1 MLISAKNISRDQ
13 NRVVELPLSKSESNR
28 ALMILHYSGIEELR
42 NSGIKDL
49 VSRCLGVS
57 VSLSNSDDTVLL
69 QKHLNAINQYIKD
82 CEQGLLSVVCCPLT
96 LDCHNAGTVFRFLMT
111 AAAVAETQ
119 SRRDAKLEVDG
130 QSQESKSEST
140 VSILLTGS
148 ERMKSRPIDSLVD
161 ALRSLGVSIEYQ
173 GREGYPP
180 ILIGSTN
187 LANHHVS
194 SSSNNTCDPRDTWRS
209 NTSPS
214 NTRDPRDTWRSN
226 SSTNLA
232 NQHISSSSNNTCDTR
247 DPWRSNTSPSNTR
260 DPRDMWRSNSSTNL
274 ANQHTSSSSN
284 NTCDPRDPWRSN
296 TSPSN
301 TRDPRDMWRSNPCDP
316 WRLEVSAEQSS
327 QFASSLLLAAP
338 LWKNGLELHLTGNL
352 SSLPY
357 IDMTI
362 DMMCQCGIDVVRND
376 RVIMVKPGCYNV
388 ENVKVE
394 PDWSAAAFW
403 YEMASFSDDTE
414 ILLKNLNVNSLQAD
428 AAAMKMFESLG
439 VETIA
444 VEGGVVVGKTT
455 RFVDVETQRRRDAK
469 TQSSEF
475 RVQSSEFNFKD
486 CPDLFP
492 AVIAA
497 CAGNKLNATFT
508 GLKNLSIKESDRK
521 LAMMKE
527 LSKINIVFEDVSDD
541 ELKMFCP
548 EELPYFTEENPIV
561 FNNYEDHRI
570 AMALS
575 VLSMKIGTISMENT
589 DVVSKSYPGFF
600 DTL

>member
-1 MLISAKNISRDQ
+1 MLISAKDIFSSVQRSAFSVQ
-13 NRVVELPLSKSESNR
+13 RLEIELPLSKSESNR
-28 ALMILHYSGIEELR
+28 ALMIMHYARTLEFL
-42 NSGIKDL
+42 NSKTL
-49 VSRCLGVS
+49 ENSRVLNFKS
-57 VSLSNSDDTVLL
+57 SRILELSNSDDTVLL
-69 QKHLNAINQYIKD
+69 QKHLNTINQYL
-82 CEQGLLSVVCCPLT
+82 QGPLT
-96 LDCHNAGTVFRFLMT
+96 LELDCHNAGTVFRFLMT
-111 AAAVAETQ
+111 AVAVAETQ
-119 SRRDAKLEVDG
+119 SRRDTKFKVNGLS
-130 QSQESKSEST
+130 QSQESELT
-140 VSILLTGS
+140 VCVLLTGS
-148 ERMKSRPIDSLVD
+148 ERMKNRPIDSLVN
-161 ALRSLGVSIEYQ
+161 ALRNLGVVIEYK

-180 ILIGSTN
+180 ILVRGGRIEGGR
-187 LANHHVS
+187 V
-194 SSSNNTCDPRDTWRS
+194 
-209 NTSPS
+209 
-214 NTRDPRDTWRSN
+214 
-226 SSTNLA
+226 
-232 NQHISSSSNNTCDTR
+232 
-247 DPWRSNTSPSNTR
+247 
-260 DPRDMWRSNSSTNL
+260 
-274 ANQHTSSSSN
+274 
-284 NTCDPRDPWRSN
+284 
-296 TSPSN
+296 
-301 TRDPRDMWRSNPCDP
+301 
-316 WRLEVSAEQSS
+316 EVSAEQSS

-362 DMMCQCGIDVVRND
+362 AMMRQCGIDVIRNERD
-376 RVIMVKPGCYNV
+376 IKVKPGLYNV
-388 ENVKVE
+388 ENIKVE

-403 YEMASFSDDTE
+403 YEMASFSDNAE
-414 ILLKNLNVNSLQAD
+414 ILLKNLNINSLQAD

-521 LAMMKE
+521 HAMKNE
-527 LSKINIVFEDVSDD
+527 LSKIGITFEDVSAD

-548 EELPYFTEENPIV
+548 EKLPYFTEENPII
-561 FNNYEDHRI
+561 FNNYDDHRI

-575 VLSMKIGTISMENT
+575 LLSMKIGTISMENT

-600 DTL
+600 RYKSIS

>member
-28 ALMILHYSGIEELR
+28 ALMILHYFGIEELR

-82 CEQGLLSVVCCPLT
+82 CEQGLLSVVRCPLT

-187 LANHHVS
+187 LASQHVS
-194 SSSNNTCDPRDTWRS
+194 SSSNNTCDPRDT
-209 NTSPS
+209 
-214 NTRDPRDTWRSN
+214 
-226 SSTNLA
+226 
-232 NQHISSSSNNTCDTR
+232 
-247 DPWRSNTSPSNTR
+247 
-260 DPRDMWRSNSSTNL
+260 
-274 ANQHTSSSSN
+274 
-284 NTCDPRDPWRSN
+284 WRSN

-428 AAAMKMFESLG
+428 AAAIKMFQSLG
-439 VETIA
+439 VETIP
-444 VEGGVVVGKTT
+444 VKEGIVLKKVNSQRSTVNSNSSVGCQFK
-455 RFVDVETQRRRDAK
+455 
-469 TQSSEF
+469 
-475 RVQSSEFNFKD
+475 VQSSKFKVQSSKFNFQS

-497 CAGNKLNATFT
+497 CAGNKVNATFT

-575 VLSMKIGTISMENT
+575 VLSMKIGTISMENP

-600 DTL
+600 DSM

>member
-13 NRVVELPLSKSESNR
+13 NRMVELPLSKSESNR
-28 ALMILHYSGIEELR
+28 ALMIMHYYGIEELR
-42 NSGIKDL
+42 NSGIKGDGNSMVPELVEGSSPSLRQAQQLNEVKDL

-82 CEQGLLSVVCCPLT
+82 CEQGLLSEVRSPLT

-111 AAAVAETQ
+111 AVAN
-119 SRRDAKLEVDG
+119 LYLG
-130 QSQESKSEST
+130 
-140 VSILLTGS
+140 VSVTRCLGVLLTGS

-180 ILIGSTN
+180 ILISSTN
-187 LANHHVS
+187 LAKHHV

-209 NTSPS
+209 NPC
-214 NTRDPRDTWRSN
+214 DTWR
-226 SSTNLA
+226 
-232 NQHISSSSNNTCDTR
+232 
-247 DPWRSNTSPSNTR
+247 
-260 DPRDMWRSNSSTNL
+260 
-274 ANQHTSSSSN
+274 
-284 NTCDPRDPWRSN
+284 
-296 TSPSN
+296 
-301 TRDPRDMWRSNPCDP
+301 
-316 WRLEVSAEQSS
+316 LEISAEQSS

-338 LWKNGLELHLTGNL
+338 SWKNGLELHLTGNL

-362 DMMCQCGIDVVRND
+362 DMMRQCGIYVVRND
-376 RVIMVKPGCYNV
+376 RDIMVKPGCYNV
-388 ENVKVE
+388 ENIKVE

-403 YEMASFSDDTE
+403 YEIASFSDNAE
-414 ILLKNLNVNSLQAD
+414 ILLKNLNINSLQAD
-428 AAAMKMFESLG
+428 AAAIKMFQCLG
-439 VETIA
+439 VETLP
-444 VEGGVVVGKTT
+444 VKEGVLLKKVNSQRSTVSGNSSVGCQLK
-455 RFVDVETQRRRDAK
+455 
-469 TQSSEF
+469 
-475 RVQSSEFNFKD
+475 VQSSELKVQSSTFNFKD

-497 CAGNKLNATFT
+497 CAGNKVNATFT

-521 LAMMKE
+521 HAMMKE
-527 LSKINIVFEDVSDD
+527 LSKINISFEDISDD

-548 EELPYFTEENPIV
+548 EELPYFTAESPIV
-561 FNNYEDHRI
+561 FDNYEDHRI

-589 DVVSKSYPGFF
+589 EVVSKSYPGFF